1 MNDVNAAAQPVQ
13 FVPTPAQEDA
23 ARADFYAVLARLW
36 YAAPDRALLGTLA
49 AAEELSPEAER
60 SELADAWRALAA
72 AAAVA
77 DEDDVR
83 AEYDETFVGTGRAPV
98 SPYATAYFTGSF
110 KERVLVQLREELA
123 AMGLARDERVREP
136 EDHFAALC
144 DVMRHLIGQGSGP
157 EILERQ
163 KRFFQRYIAPAYAGF
178 ADAALAASNA
188 RFYRAV
194 ARFTRAYCDLEVESF
209 NMLHQ

>member
-1 MNDVNAAAQPVQ
+1 MNNAAARSVQ

-36 YAAPDRALLGTLA
+36 YAAPDRALLATLA
-49 AAEELSPEAER
+49 DADELSPEAER

-77 DEDDVR
+77 DEEDVR
-83 AEYDETFVGTGRAPV
+83 VEYDETFVGTGRAPV

-110 KERVLVQLREELA
+110 KERVLVQLRDELA
-123 AMGLARDERVREP
+123 ELGLARDERVREP

-144 DVMRHLIGQGSGP
+144 DVMRHLIAEGSGP
-157 EILERQ
+157 AALERQ
-163 KRFFQRYIAPAYAGF
+163 KRFFQRYLAPAYAGF
-178 ADAALAASNA
+178 VDAAQAAPGA
-188 RFYRAV
+188 KFYRAV

-209 NMLHQ
+209 NMLQE